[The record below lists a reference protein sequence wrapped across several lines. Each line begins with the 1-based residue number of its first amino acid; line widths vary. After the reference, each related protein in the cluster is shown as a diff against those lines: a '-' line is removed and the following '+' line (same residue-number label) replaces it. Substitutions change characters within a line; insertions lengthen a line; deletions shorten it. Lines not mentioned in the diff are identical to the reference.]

1 MVRSFMVGVGWW
13 GTEDWWGIKF
23 WMGVGAEWAGVKFLQ
38 LWLSLLVRNCVHLL
52 INGRTCTS
60 YYLRLT

>member
-23 WMGVGAEWAGVKFLQ
+23 WMGGGAEWVGPG
-38 LWLSLLVRNCVHLL
+38 LSFFNFGYHYWCG
-52 INGRTCTS
+52 IAFTC
-60 YYLRLT
+60 

>member
-1 MVRSFMVGVGWW
+1 MGGGGGVG
-13 GTEDWWGIKF
+13 G
-23 WMGVGAEWAGVKFLQ
+23 AGVKFLQ

-60 YYLRLT
+60 YYLWLT

>member
-23 WMGVGAEWAGVKFLQ
+23 WMGGGAGWVGGAEWVGPG
-38 LWLSLLVRNCVHLL
+38 LSFFNFGYHYWCG
-52 INGRTCTS
+52 IAFTC
-60 YYLRLT
+60 